1 MAKRRGASSN
11 TSEEELPKAKLNR
24 NTLKKANR
32 LLQFIGPHKWK
43 FALGMV
49 FLGLTAATALI
60 FPKLMGTLMGLIGG
74 GKSGGMNMPDMDQLK
89 QVQLSADNAKHL
101 IEAANSI
108 GLKLL
113 ILFALQAVF
122 SFFRVLLF
130 ANVTENM
137 LASVRQATFSKLV
150 CLPMSFFSKN
160 QAAELNS
167 RISADITQ
175 IGETLTTG
183 IAEFIRQLVIIIG
196 GVTMI
201 CLISWKLAL
210 LMLAVVP
217 PIAIIA
223 VFYGRKIRGHSRNV
237 QDRVADSNII
247 VGESLQGISN
257 VKSFTNESYEIGRY
271 RAATR
276 KIVDAA
282 IRYAVSRGTFFS
294 FIIFC
299 LFGSIILI
307 VWSGVQMTVHHELSA
322 GEMLQFMFYTLFVS
336 ASFGGIPEQYA
347 QIQRAVGASERIM
360 EILDETTES
369 LHDGTHPLSASP
381 RLKGE
386 VVFSHISF
394 HYPTRKDFAVL
405 KDISFEV
412 KTGQTIA
419 IVGPSGSGKSTLA
432 AILLRFYDPVNGTI
446 YFDGKDAKEYD
457 LTELRQNMAIVPQDV
472 LLFGGSIRE
481 NIAYGKPGASEEE
494 IIEAAKKANAFEFI
508 ASFPDKFD
516 TKVGDRGIQLSGG
529 QRQRIAIARAVLKNP
544 SILILDEATSS
555 LDSESERVV
564 QEALDK
570 LMVGRTSFVI
580 AHRLSTIRNADRIV
594 VIEKG
599 IVKETGTHTELM
611 QQEDGLYRSL
621 SQMQF
626 REPLPDRSLLPKS

>member
-1 MAKRRGASSN
+1 MAKRRGPGAGSN
-11 TSEEELPKAKLNR
+11 EDELPKAKLNR
-24 NTLKKANR
+24 SSLGKAKR
-32 LLQFIGPHKWK
+32 LLHFIGPYKWM
-43 FALGMV
+43 FLLGMI

-74 GKSGGMNMPDMDQLK
+74 GGTMNPADLNKLK
-89 QVQLSADNAKHL
+89 DTQISDGNAKLL
-101 IEAANSI
+101 IESANSI

-113 ILFALQAVF
+113 ILFAFQAIF

-130 ANVTENM
+130 AKVTENM
-137 LASVRQATFSKLV
+137 LAAVRQATFSKLV

-160 QAAELNS
+160 QSAELNS

-175 IGETLTTG
+175 IGDTLTTG
-183 IAEFIRQLVIIIG
+183 IAEFLRQLIIIIG

-223 VFYGRKIRGHSRNV
+223 VFYGRKIRGHSREV

-247 VGESLQGISN
+247 VGESLAGISN

-271 RAATR
+271 QSATR
-276 KIVDAA
+276 RIVDAA
-282 IRYAVSRGTFFS
+282 IRYAISRGTFFS

-307 VWSGVQMTVHHELSA
+307 VWSGVQMTVHHELTA

-360 EILDETTES
+360 EILDEETE
-369 LHDGTHPLSASP
+369 PLQADQKTGIGAP
-381 RLKGE
+381 RLKGD
-386 VVFSHISF
+386 VSFRNISF
-394 HYPTRKDFAVL
+394 HYPTRVDFQVL
-405 KDISFEV
+405 KDISFEA

-432 AILLRFYDPVNGTI
+432 AILLRFYDPVSGSI
-446 YFDGKDAKEYD
+446 CFDGKDAKDYD

-481 NIAYGKPGASEEE
+481 NIAYGKPGASEAE
-494 IIEAAKKANAFEFI
+494 IVEAAKKANAYEFI
-508 ASFPDKFD
+508 DSFPDKMN

-570 LMVGRTSFVI
+570 LMIGRTSFVI
-580 AHRLSTIRNADRIV
+580 AHRLSTIRNADKIV
-594 VIEKG
+594 VIDKG
-599 IVKETGTHTELM
+599 NVRESGTHAELILK
-611 QQEDGLYRSL
+611 EDGLYRNL

-626 REPLPDRSLLPKS
+626 QPPILS